1 MKKSIAAGVIL
12 IAVLLGS
19 CSGAGTDTQDSA
31 NSTAA
36 VTQGAQTS
44 AVSTEVDTAAVTA
57 ETDPPAAELTDMDGI
72 SEAENCT
79 VYDTD
84 MDLDKELEGYAVY
97 EATKNKYFQYYN
109 GSIDTPEMP
118 DKFAVRF
125 TDVDN
130 FAIVIENLAAEDTPD
145 YSYQYVTKIYYGAVK
160 IEQIKGMY
168 YGPHLDIVIAT
179 DAIFVGMFNST
190 FPPELDIETDSN
202 DSGTYGFFIYDTGAK
217 YYLTNSSETGF
228 KIRFFADEEGEKITY
243 TGYNPKYYL
252 SFQSFFFVL
261 DAFENEDDIDR
272 ITGELVIADGKINK
286 TELARYTVAESYGPD
301 SPTFGTRFN
310 MYYDLYD
317 VDTLKEIVAIYNQ
330 YKEEG
335 SIVDFAKELNTY

>member
-19 CSGAGTDTQDSA
+19 CSGAGTETQNSA

-44 AVSTEVDTAAVTA
+44 AVSTEADTAAVTA
-57 ETDPPAAELTDMDGI
+57 ETEPPAAELTDMDGI

-97 EATKNKYFQYYN
+97 EATKDEYCQYYT
-109 GSIDTPEMP
+109 GSVDSPEMP

-125 TDVDN
+125 TDVEN
-130 FAIVIENLAAEDTPD
+130 FAFIVEAVADEYNPE
-145 YSYQYVTKIYYGAVK
+145 YSSQYITTIYYGAVK
-160 IEQIKGMY
+160 IEQVKDMRYSGRY
-168 YGPHLDIVIAT
+168 LDIRIAK
-179 DAIFVGMFNST
+179 DMVFIGMFEAILPGRTEEDNVC
-190 FPPELDIETDSN
+190 EYY
-202 DSGTYGFFIYDTGAK
+202 GTYGYFISGDNAK
-217 YYLTNSSETGF
+217 YYMNEPFKTGYI
-228 KIRFFADEEGEKITY
+228 IRFFADEKGEKITY
-243 TGYNPKYYL
+243 RGYNPKYYL

-261 DAFENEDDIDR
+261 DAFENEEDIDR

-301 SPTFGTRFN
+301 SPTFGTKFN
-310 MYYDLYD
+310 MYYDFYD
-317 VDTLKEIVAIYNQ
+317 VDTLKELVAIYNQ

-335 SIVDFAKELNTY
+335 RTAEFAKE